1 MFLGCNEGNIIPFVT
16 MLSFEFIH
24 FYIAETNIRL
34 DVDPSEYR
42 DSLVDYLMLRVYAVV
57 TVNETGQS
65 WAGEDR
71 FIMEKPELEITV
83 ISEKYHLKNSHF
95 YSV

>member
-1 MFLGCNEGNIIPFVT
+1 MNDLSIFMV
-16 MLSFEFIH
+16 LSFEFIH
-24 FYIAETNIRL
+24 FYISETNIRL

-83 ISEKYHLKNSHF
+83 INEKYHLKNSHF